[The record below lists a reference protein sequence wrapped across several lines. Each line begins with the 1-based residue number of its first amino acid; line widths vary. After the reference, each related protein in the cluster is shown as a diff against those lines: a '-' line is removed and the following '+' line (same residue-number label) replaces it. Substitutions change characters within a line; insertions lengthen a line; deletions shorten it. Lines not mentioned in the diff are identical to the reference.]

1 MHYYYIDFYIK
12 YCNLLSFKLSNWA
25 SQQLGVVPP
34 DSCSGNSIL
43 LLKILKN
50 LPCISSIRAHLHA
63 VSHSSGTCSG
73 WLKAIPQPSLGLALS
88 SHYCSLSMDLFPL
101 STRVFTW
108 PITYPMPCYIL
119 TIVVTLRE
127 QGIVWRNLSP

>member
-73 WLKAIPQPSLGLALS
+73 WLKAIPQPPLGLALS
-88 SHYCSLSMDLFPL
+88 SHYHSLSMDFFPL
-101 STRVFTW
+101 STVKMVCLISW
-108 PITYPMPCYIL
+108 L
-119 TIVVTLRE
+119 TKIQFL
-127 QGIVWRNLSP
+127 GIAYGYFPRPG